1 MAAKTM
7 TGLPGTLLPAEAP
20 QPKKDPADQP
30 LPPLREDLVLHAG
43 PSGRDGAPTWVIEDP
58 ARDRFFQI
66 GRFEAEV
73 LRRWGLGTARAIAES
88 ISRETL
94 MHAEPKDVLRGAE
107 FFLKMGLA
115 GGAADPKTT
124 ERLKREVQAKGKTP
138 FWKFL
143 LHHYLFFRIPL
154 VNPDKFL
161 EKTLPLVE
169 GIFFT
174 RTFLIATLIALA
186 AGLYLVSRQWDAFT
200 HTFLHFFSL
209 EGAALAGI
217 TLLAT
222 KVIHELG
229 HAYTAKRFGCH
240 VTSMGVAFMVMM
252 PLLFTDT
259 SGAWK
264 LRKERERLSVVSA
277 GVLSELTVAA
287 WATFAWSFLPDG
299 GLRSAAFMVATT
311 TWVMTLLI
319 NMSPFMRFAGYYFLS
334 DLLGVA
340 NLHQRSFALARWK
353 MRRFLLGAKEPLPEY
368 FPPDLSRTL
377 VLYAWATWIYR
388 FFLFLGIAALVYHAF
403 FKALGI
409 FLFCV
414 EVGVFLLF
422 PILRELWAW
431 AKLYWSRNVTK
442 RSIILPAA
450 VLLIIGIGLV
460 PWRGSVTVPAVIRPA
475 GMTTIYAPVG
485 AQVKAINARK
495 GGEVRKGALLYEL
508 ASPKLMNEVER
519 LESEVALLSW
529 QESFMR
535 VNRETGGEA
544 RVAERT
550 KRATLARL
558 SEARNRAAK
567 LQVRAPVDGRIIY
580 AEDPLSPGEWV
591 SEGEKLAVI
600 AEGHLEAVG
609 YLSERD
615 LGRIEPGASAR
626 FVAENGLESPLKLV
640 VTDIAATATRHLGE
654 VPELASPMGGGI
666 AARDAPPDILRTV
679 DERDRSAGRVWV
691 PDEALYQVKLA
702 PGDDAA
708 EISAEAVLRG
718 TVVIEGRP
726 ESLLGRFLSYGFSVL
741 LRESGF

>member
-1 MAAKTM
+1 
-7 TGLPGTLLPAEAP
+7 
-20 QPKKDPADQP
+20 
-30 LPPLREDLVLHAG
+30 
-43 PSGRDGAPTWVIEDP
+43 
-58 ARDRFFQI
+58 
-66 GRFEAEV
+66 
-73 LRRWGLGTARAIAES
+73 
-88 ISRETL
+88 
-94 MHAEPKDVLRGAE
+94 
-107 FFLKMGLA
+107 
-115 GGAADPKTT
+115 
-124 ERLKREVQAKGKTP
+124 
-138 FWKFL
+138 
-143 LHHYLFFRIPL
+143 
-154 VNPDKFL
+154 
-161 EKTLPLVE
+161 
-169 GIFFT
+169 
-174 RTFLIATLIALA
+174 
-186 AGLYLVSRQWDAFT
+186 
-200 HTFLHFFSL
+200 
-209 EGAALAGI
+209 
-217 TLLAT
+217 
-222 KVIHELG
+222 
-229 HAYTAKRFGCH
+229 
-240 VTSMGVAFMVMM
+240 
-252 PLLFTDT
+252 
-259 SGAWK
+259 
-264 LRKERERLSVVSA
+264 
-277 GVLSELTVAA
+277 
-287 WATFAWSFLPDG
+287 
-299 GLRSAAFMVATT
+299 
-311 TWVMTLLI
+311 
-319 NMSPFMRFAGYYFLS
+319 
-334 DLLGVA
+334 
-340 NLHQRSFALARWK
+340 
-353 MRRFLLGAKEPLPEY
+353 
-368 FPPDLSRTL
+368 
-377 VLYAWATWIYR
+377 
-388 FFLFLGIAALVYHAF
+388 
-403 FKALGI
+403 
-409 FLFCV
+409 
-414 EVGVFLLF
+414 
-422 PILRELWAW
+422 
-431 AKLYWSRNVTK
+431 
-442 RSIILPAA
+442 
-450 VLLIIGIGLV
+450 
-460 PWRGSVTVPAVIRPA
+460 
-475 GMTTIYAPVG
+475 
-485 AQVKAINARK
+485 
-495 GGEVRKGALLYEL
+495 
-508 ASPKLMNEVER
+508 MNEVER